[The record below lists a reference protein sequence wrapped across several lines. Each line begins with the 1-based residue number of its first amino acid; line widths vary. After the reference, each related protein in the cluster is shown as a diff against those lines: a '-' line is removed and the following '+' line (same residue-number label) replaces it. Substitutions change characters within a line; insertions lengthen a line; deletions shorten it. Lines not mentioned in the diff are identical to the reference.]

1 MRIIIKNHQL
11 RKNRQVV
18 LKLYFLLFAVF
29 YGCAPALISTKTIAE
44 YDTCSGNLTALLQD
58 RVDFLKT
65 LKDTAKVELEFK
77 DGKKLSGRAIVLV
90 KRPDMFRL
98 EILGPFNQAVAL
110 IIYREKTLSLLSF
123 QENRLYRNYPLPMDV
138 SALPQYLLGLPAK
151 EVKSQE
157 PAPAGLPPNGSIGGF
172 KQAPD
177 RINQGQGSE
186 LKSHNKNSALCM
198 YHSGDEK
205 IIIDEEGNIKDII
218 LSGEETGG
226 QGIDKIQVSM
236 SVYNEIDGLNVP
248 QVISI
253 GNKSFSISLKYDQI
267 ELNQDI
273 SEDLFNMPSMPEIEE
288 PAPSVK

>member
-1 MRIIIKNHQL
+1 MRTIIKNHQL

-29 YGCAPALISTKTIAE
+29 YGCAPALIPTKTIAE
-44 YDTCSGNLTALLQD
+44 YVACSDTRSALLQD

-65 LKDTAKVELEFK
+65 LKGTAQVELEFK
-77 DGKKLSGRAIVLV
+77 DGKKLSGRAIVIV

-98 EILGPFNQAVAL
+98 EILGPFNQAAAL

-138 SALPQYLLGLPAK
+138 SAIPQFLLGLPAK

-157 PAPAGLPPNGSIGGF
+157 PDPAGLPPNGSIGGF
-172 KQAPD
+172 K
-177 RINQGQGSE
+177 QGSE

-218 LSGEETGG
+218 LSSEETGG

-236 SVYNEIDGLNVP
+236 GSYNEIDGLSFP

-288 PAPSVK
+288 PAP